1 MHKYKYVCLHESVCD
16 SDFGHHDL
24 PVCMHAYTDTHAC
37 TRTNAHTYTLR
48 SFLLNKL
55 HSKEKDIVLPQ
66 AGVRPES
73 RRVRAILEL
82 VLH

>member
-1 MHKYKYVCLHESVCD
+1 MCVCVYMNLSVTAILVTMICQYA
-16 SDFGHHDL
+16 
-24 PVCMHAYTDTHAC
+24 CMH
-37 TRTNAHTYTLR
+37 TRTHMHAHAQTRIHTHSR